1 MFSKFTKLAPIS
13 WLLLPSDLLLFK
25 YLLSTDC
32 ELIKSFLFLHIYSFW
47 YEDSTHTSVCLECE
61 LGLISMNLQ
70 DSISEHLST
79 VNRWEREAQLW
90 NSTVH
95 IYSSYEQELPKPCFI
110 NQSIDSGHRR
120 GTLSITRQ
128 ELCQLQLRK
137 ITLKIHK
144 ALSKHGSNV
153 CQYCAYNHVYFIVH
167 SGTVTKQVMYN
178 NECFDLITNKQRM
191 ISQRKRLGLL
201 QGKHFAYTYCD
212 WLFIK

>member
-70 DSISEHLST
+70 DSISECLST

-95 IYSSYEQELPKPCFI
+95 IYSSYEQELPK
-110 NQSIDSGHRR
+110 HRR
-120 GTLSITRQ
+120 WTLSITRQ

-167 SGTVTKQVMYN
+167 SDTVTK
-178 NECFDLITNKQRM
+178 
-191 ISQRKRLGLL
+191 
-201 QGKHFAYTYCD
+201 
-212 WLFIK
+212 